1 MITVHTARDSFEV
14 GVLLAILI
22 LPLLAAL
29 ALWALPIQ
37 LGDRLAAAYGAV
49 VSGIVLVGS
58 VLLWPRS
65 GGWFAYS
72 SQLDGDPQLAPG
84 ETIHPVR
91 AVTDVPWIP
100 PLNVRFHIGI
110 DTISLPLIVLTA
122 LLTFLCCI
130 YSLKITPRAGRM
142 RSLIALLLVI
152 EAGVIGAFSA
162 MDLVL
167 FFVCFEIVLI
177 PMWLIIDIWGD
188 DHDRAG
194 RKRAATTFVLM
205 TVFGSALMLL
215 GFLLVYRQAGTFDL
229 MQLTNSPVLGG
240 HGVPLAAALLIAVG
254 LAVKVPLWPLH
265 IWLPDAHAKAPTVGS
280 VILAGVLLKLGTYG
294 LIRILVPVLPDA
306 TVTIAP
312 YLAGFSTVAIIAG
325 SLACLG
331 QTDVK
336 RLIAYSSVGHMGFIG
351 LGIASLSDAG
361 LKGALFAN
369 IAHGIITGL
378 LFFLAGAIKDRH
390 DTSDLRTIG
399 RALYARLP
407 RIGALL
413 TFACLASL
421 GLPGLAGFWGE
432 MLILLGAYDPADSL
446 PRATYLVFMAVAGI
460 GTVLTAAYFL
470 RLVRNLCQGDP
481 AENPASAFAV
491 DLSRIELITWSPL
504 IVLTVLLGVWP
515 GLLLHQWGS
524 L

>member
-1 MITVHTARDSFEV
+1 VN
-14 GVLLAILI
+14 GLLLSILV

-29 ALWALPIQ
+29 ALWAVPAAV
-37 LGDRLAAAYGAV
+37 GDRFAAMYGSV
-49 VSGIVLVGS
+49 ISGLVLIGS
-58 VLLWPRS
+58 VLLWPRMD
-65 GGWFAYS
+65 GWFAYS
-72 SQLDGDPQLAPG
+72 GTQGGELFAAGKPQPL
-84 ETIHPVR
+84 R
-91 AVTDVPWIP
+91 AVTDIEWIP
-100 PLNVRFHIGI
+100 ALNVRFHIGV
-110 DTISLPLIVLTA
+110 DWISMPLIVLTA
-122 LLTFLCCI
+122 LLVFLCCL
-130 YSLKITPRAGRM
+130 YSLRITPRIGRT

-152 EAGVIGAFSA
+152 EAGVIGTFTA

-177 PMWLIIDIWGD
+177 PMWLVIDIWGD
-188 DHDRAG
+188 HHDRPG
-194 RKRAATTFVLM
+194 RRRAANTFVLM
-205 TVFGSALMLL
+205 TVLGSAVMLI

-229 MQLTNSPVLGG
+229 VQLAHTPVLGS
-240 HGVPLAAALLIAVG
+240 HGVPLAAAALIALG

-280 VILAGVLLKLGTYG
+280 VLLAGVLLKLGSYG
-294 LIRILVPVLPDA
+294 MIRILLPVLPEA
-306 TVTIAP
+306 MVTIAP
-312 YLAGFSTVAIIAG
+312 YLAGLSTIAIVAG
-325 SLACLG
+325 SLACLA

-351 LGIASLSDAG
+351 LGIATLSETG
-361 LKGALFAN
+361 LRGALFAN

-390 DTSDLRTIG
+390 DTSDLRVIG

-407 RIGALL
+407 RISGLL

-432 MLILLGAYDPADSL
+432 MLVLLGAYHPADSL
-446 PRATYLVFMAVAGI
+446 PRASYLVMMVIAGL

-470 RLVRNLCQGDP
+470 RLIRNLCQGDP
-481 AENPASAFAV
+481 AENPPAAFAV
-491 DLSRIELITWSPL
+491 DLSRIELVTWAPL
-504 IVLTVLLGVWP
+504 IALTVLLGVWP
-515 GLLLHQWGS
+515 GLLLDHWAG

>member
-1 MITVHTARDSFEV
+1 VIS
-14 GVLLAILI
+14 GLVLI
-22 LPLLAAL
+22 
-29 ALWALPIQ
+29 
-37 LGDRLAAAYGAV
+37 
-49 VSGIVLVGS
+49 GS
-58 VLLWPRS
+58 LLLWPRS
-65 GGWFAYS
+65 GGWFAYVG
-72 SQLDGDPQLAPG
+72 SQDQVLREDGRPLQ
-84 ETIHPVR
+84 
-91 AVTDVPWIP
+91 AVTDVPWVP
-100 PLNVRFHIGI
+100 ALGVRFHVAV
-110 DTISLPLIVLTA
+110 DSISMPLIVLTA
-122 LLTFLCCI
+122 LLVFLCCL
-130 YSLKITPRAGRM
+130 YSLKITPRIGRT

-152 EAGVIGAFSA
+152 ETGVIGTFSA

-167 FFVCFEIVLI
+167 FFLCFEIVLI
-177 PMWLIIDIWGD
+177 PMWLVIDIWGD
-188 DHDRAG
+188 EHDPAG

-205 TVFGSALMLL
+205 TVLGSALMLL
-215 GFLLVYRQAGTFDL
+215 GFLLVYRQAGTFDIV
-229 MQLTNSPVLGG
+229 QLTNSPVLGG
-240 HGVPLAAALLIAVG
+240 YGVPLAAAVLIAVG

-280 VILAGVLLKLGTYG
+280 VLLAGVLLKLGTYG

-312 YLAGFSTVAIIAG
+312 YLAGFATVAIIAG
-325 SLACLG
+325 SLACLA

-336 RLIAYSSVGHMGFIG
+336 RLIAYSSVGHMGFIV
-351 LGIASLSDAG
+351 LGIATLSPAG
-361 LKGALFAN
+361 LRGALFAN

-390 DTSDLRTIG
+390 DTSDLRAIG

-432 MLILLGAYDPADSL
+432 MLVLLGAYDPSDLL
-446 PRATYLVFMAVAGI
+446 PRTTYLVLMVIAGL

-481 AENPASAFAV
+481 AEHPAAAFAV
-491 DLSRIELITWSPL
+491 DLSRIELITWAPL
-504 IVLTVLLGVWP
+504 IALTVLLGVWP

>member
-1 MITVHTARDSFEV
+1 MN
-14 GVLLAILI
+14 GLLLSILV

-29 ALWALPIQ
+29 ALWAVPAAV
-37 LGDRLAAAYGAV
+37 GDRVAAMY
-49 VSGIVLVGS
+49 GS
-58 VLLWPRS
+58 VISGLVLIGSLLLWPRMD
-65 GGWFAYS
+65 GWFS
-72 SQLDGDPQLAPG
+72 FSQVQNGELFTAGELDPL
-84 ETIHPVR
+84 R
-91 AVTDVPWIP
+91 AVTDVEWIP
-100 PLNVRFHIGI
+100 ALNVRFHIGV
-110 DTISLPLIVLTA
+110 DWISMPLIVLTA
-122 LLTFLCCI
+122 LLVFLCCL
-130 YSLKITPRAGRM
+130 YSLRITPRIGRT

-152 EAGVIGAFSA
+152 EAGVIGTFTA

-177 PMWLIIDIWGD
+177 PMWLVIDIWGD
-188 DHDRAG
+188 DHDRPG
-194 RKRAATTFVLM
+194 RRRAANTFVLM
-205 TVFGSALMLL
+205 TVLGSAVMLV

-229 MQLTNSPVLGG
+229 VQLSRTPVLGS
-240 HGVPLAAALLIAVG
+240 HGVPLAAAALIALG

-280 VILAGVLLKLGTYG
+280 VLLAGVLLKLGTYG
-294 LIRILVPVLPDA
+294 MIRILLPVLPDA
-306 TVTIAP
+306 MVTIAP
-312 YLAGFSTVAIIAG
+312 YLAGLSTIAIVAG
-325 SLACLG
+325 SLACLA

-351 LGIASLSDAG
+351 LGISTLSETG
-361 LKGALFAN
+361 LRGALFAN

-407 RIGALL
+407 RISGLL

-432 MLILLGAYDPADSL
+432 MLVLLGAYRPAESL
-446 PRATYLVFMAVAGI
+446 PRASYLVMMVIAGL

-470 RLVRNLCQGDP
+470 RLIRNLCQGDP
-481 AENPASAFAV
+481 AENPPAAFAV
-491 DLSRIELITWSPL
+491 DLSRIELITWAPL
-504 IVLTVLLGVWP
+504 ITLTVLLGVWP
-515 GLLLHQWGS
+515 GLLLDRWVS